1 MGKVDTAFRAISH
14 IDRTQREILRS
25 GSSDPSASPE
35 VDEVNE
41 AKGRRDGR
49 PRGSKKNKYMCC
61 GSTSENHWRQKCP
74 ARDATCVRCN
84 KRGHFAKVCLSSP
97 KKVNEIVTENAE
109 EQNETASEDDGFFL
123 GAIGNKEEKMK
134 HWSEEIEVNGVTIKF
149 KLDTGADVT
158 VIGDSIYRR
167 FFSKSNL
174 QRVNK

>member
-1 MGKVDTAFRAISH
+1 
-14 IDRTQREILRS
+14 
-25 GSSDPSASPE
+25 
-35 VDEVNE
+35 
-41 AKGRRDGR
+41 
-49 PRGSKKNKYMCC
+49 
-61 GSTSENHWRQKCP
+61 
-74 ARDATCVRCN
+74 
-84 KRGHFAKVCLSSP
+84 
-97 KKVNEIVTENAE
+97 VNEIVTENAE